1 MSDPNV
7 ILWIALT
14 FLLAGA
20 VKGIVGS
27 GLPTIALGVLTAVL
41 GLHSAMALML
51 VPTIVTNLWQAL
63 IGGDVRAVGL
73 RIWPFLL
80 ASAAAIWIGAEA
92 LTRVKVSWLAALLG
106 FLLALYGAFGLL
118 HPPLAIPQS
127 KQMRI
132 GIVAGLLSGVLG
144 GMTGSLGVPGI
155 PYLQAIGLTRDQLIQ
170 ALGMLFSVSS
180 ISLAVA
186 LGGQRLLSADLGLV
200 SALAMIPALIGMA
213 VGQKLRQLLPE
224 QQFRKIFFASQV
236 VLGGYIVLRAMM

>member
-7 ILWIALT
+7 ILWITLT
-14 FLLAGA
+14 FLVAGA

-27 GLPTIALGVLTAVL
+27 GLPTIALGVLTAAL
-41 GLHSAMALML
+41 GLHSAMVLML
-51 VPTIVTNLWQAL
+51 APTIITNLWQAL
-63 IGGDVRAVGL
+63 TGGHTRAVGL

-118 HPPLAIPQS
+118 RPPLTIPQS
-127 KQMRI
+127 RQMPI
-132 GIVAGLLSGVLG
+132 GIVVGLLSGVLG

-155 PYLQAIGLTRDQLIQ
+155 PYLQAIGLPRDQLIQ

-180 ISLAVA
+180 ISLALA
-186 LGGQRLLSADLGLV
+186 LGGQQLLGVELGIA
-200 SALAMIPALIGMA
+200 SALATVPALIGMA
-213 VGQKLRQLLPE
+213 IGQKLRQLLPE
-224 QQFRKIFFASQV
+224 QRFRKIFFASQV
-236 VLGGYIVLRAMM
+236 VLGGYIVLRAMI